1 MLPDHWH
8 ADRLDS
14 GLDVYVDEQDL
25 RWIVADVLRAVML
38 YEGKECAG
46 RGKLAGP
53 VECRFVNG
61 FGSFGVVKG

>member
-1 MLPDHWH
+1 M
-8 ADRLDS
+8 
-14 GLDVYVDEQDL
+14 YVDEQDL